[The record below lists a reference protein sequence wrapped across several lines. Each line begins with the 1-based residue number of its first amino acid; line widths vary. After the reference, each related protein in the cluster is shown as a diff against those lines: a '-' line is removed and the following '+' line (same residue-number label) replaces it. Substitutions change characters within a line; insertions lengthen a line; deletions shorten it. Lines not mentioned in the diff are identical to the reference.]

1 MNNTNNTVDLL
12 QIKIEQ
18 AKEKLP
24 VETQNAIAAV
34 DWKAAIMALRTK
46 KGYNFEQLGDLEL
59 ETELLLCGL
68 ITPAEYP
75 KELQTRMRISK
86 AETDELVD
94 EMNREVFAKIKAEL
108 IKNTE
113 RKKIFQNK
121 NSPQDGYPNSLG
133 RGGQTI
139 PPRSDQGR
147 STPQEGNRNDM
158 QVLQSAGIDPI
169 RDREGSEGPSV
180 SNGTERP
187 VESREE
193 MLKKVE
199 NPTPSI
205 LKEKIFGSVQTP
217 IVKTEH
223 TLDNISAPVKSSLP
237 KIDPYREIPE

>member
-1 MNNTNNTVDLL
+1 MNNDTVDIL
-12 QIKIEQ
+12 QIKIEN
-18 AKEKLP
+18 AKAKLP
-24 VETQNAIAAV
+24 VETSNAIAAV
-34 DWKAAIMALRTK
+34 DWRAAVMELRTK

-94 EMNREVFAKIKAEL
+94 EMNRQVFAKIKAEL
-108 IKNTE
+108 IKNAE

-121 NSPQDGYPNSLG
+121 NDSVE
-133 RGGQTI
+133 I
-139 PPRSDQGR
+139 PKPINVPTQNIGINKTDA
-147 STPQEGNRNDM
+147 T
-158 QVLQSAGIDPI
+158 VLQSAGIQLVKPEMNTPI
-169 RDREGSEGPSV
+169 PAPNTSSAVDVGG
-180 SNGTERP
+180 
-187 VESREE
+187 ESREDL
-193 MLKKVE
+193 LKKVE

-223 TLDNISAPVKSSLP
+223 TLDNISAPAKTPLP
-237 KIDPYREIPE
+237 KVDPYREIPE